1 MVMTKLINVG
11 RSRIGIQELGCILVE
26 ASVGDGFTGDIAI
39 DDLSFL
45 DCTLYPGNLPADF
58 PTPPEI
64 SVPVTLPPHNCTD
77 NEFVCRSDGH
87 CIEKM
92 QKCDFKY
99 DCPDKSDEV
108 SCVMEVC
115 SFEKRSLC
123 KWYQPIPVHLLQDS
137 NTFRWGLGNGISIHH
152 GEENHRPSVDH
163 TQNTTDGWYLYA
175 DSSNGKFGDT
185 ADILTPVISF
195 TGPKC
200 TLVFW
205 THMNGATVGSLQVLI
220 KKDNVTSKLW
230 AQTGWQ
236 GAQWK
241 RAEVFLGIRSHTQVC
256 NTGSYGIVFRAKRG
270 ISYTGDVAV
279 DDISFQ
285 DCSPLLNPD
294 RKCNAH
300 EFMCANKYCIAKD
313 KLCDFVNDC
322 ADNSDETTFICRTS
336 SGRCDFEFD
345 LCSWEQEKDE
355 DFDWNLKA
363 SSIPAADTEPAA
375 DHTLG
380 NSSGHYIFIKSLFPQ
395 QPMRAARISSPVI
408 SKRSKNCKIIFHYHM
423 YGNGIGA
430 LTLMQVSVT
439 NQTKVL
445 LNLTVEQGN
454 FWQREELSLFGD
466 EDFQLKFEGRVGKGQ
481 RGDIALDDIVL
492 TENCLSLRESMQEQ
506 LAVPLPTGFCPLG
519 YWECQNGKCYRL
531 EQSCNFV
538 DDCGDNTDE
547 NECGSSCTFEKGWC
561 GWHNSLADNFD
572 WVLGVGSHQSLRP
585 PKDHTLGNE
594 NGHFMYLEATPVGL
608 RGDKAHI
615 RSTMWRESSAA
626 CTMSFWYFISAKA
639 TGSIQILIKTEKGLS
654 KVWQESK
661 QNPGNHWQKANIL
674 LGKLRNFEVIFQGI
688 RTRDLGGGAAIDDIE
703 FKNCTTG
710 KFPESTS
717 ILKHIYNLNHF
728 IFVAHV

>member
-1 MVMTKLINVG
+1 
-11 RSRIGIQELGCILVE
+11 
-26 ASVGDGFTGDIAI
+26 
-39 DDLSFL
+39 
-45 DCTLYPGNLPADF
+45 
-58 PTPPEI
+58 
-64 SVPVTLPPHNCTD
+64 
-77 NEFVCRSDGH
+77 
-87 CIEKM
+87 
-92 QKCDFKY
+92 
-99 DCPDKSDEV
+99 
-108 SCVMEVC
+108 
-115 SFEKRSLC
+115 
-123 KWYQPIPVHLLQDS
+123 
-137 NTFRWGLGNGISIHH
+137 
-152 GEENHRPSVDH
+152 
-163 TQNTTDGWYLYA
+163 
-175 DSSNGKFGDT
+175 
-185 ADILTPVISF
+185 
-195 TGPKC
+195 
-200 TLVFW
+200 
-205 THMNGATVGSLQVLI
+205 
-220 KKDNVTSKLW
+220 
-230 AQTGWQ
+230 
-236 GAQWK
+236 
-241 RAEVFLGIRSHTQVC
+241 
-256 NTGSYGIVFRAKRG
+256 
-270 ISYTGDVAV
+270 
-279 DDISFQ
+279 
-285 DCSPLLNPD
+285 
-294 RKCNAH
+294 
-300 EFMCANKYCIAKD
+300 
-313 KLCDFVNDC
+313 
-322 ADNSDETTFICRTS
+322 TS

-363 SSIPAADTEPAA
+363 SSIPAAGTEPAA

-445 LNLTVEQGN
+445 VNFTVEQGN
-454 FWQREELSLFGD
+454 FWRREELSLFGD

-492 TENCLSLRESMQEQ
+492 TEDCLSLRESMQEE

-626 CTMSFWYFISAKA
+626 CIMSFCWALMRSH
-639 TGSIQILIKTEKGLS
+639 QVTEKGLS

-661 QNPGNHWQKANIL
+661 QNPGNHWQKADIL

-703 FKNCTTG
+703 FKNCTTVG
-710 KFPESTS
+710 EISEICPVTTDFLCRDKKCIASHLVCDYKPDCSDRSDEAHCAQYTSTTGS
-717 ILKHIYNLNHF
+717 CNFETSSGNWTTACSLTQDSEDDLDWAIGSRIPAEALIPDSDHTPG
-728 IFVAHV
+728 